1 MPAAETDDADEPE
14 GIVWSPSAE
23 DYYAANGVLAVEIP
37 RGTETA
43 DLSSLEE
50 IPESAE
56 LYILVPPSLKI
67 LTLPAGSVS
76 ASAEPPAGESFSL
89 DLLDASR
96 AEGLARLSLWGEV
109 KAALLPE
116 SLETVTAFGGDLS
129 VFAACPVLSNFD
141 ILHPA
146 DLSPLETFPRLMFL
160 SVSRSG
166 DDGAWD
172 FSPLLHKPLALL
184 RLFGEI
190 TAEEAESLAGAYIE
204 TIQISDASIR
214 DLSFLRALPD
224 LTTLLLSVC
233 SDQPGEILSGDP
245 LGEDLLPL
253 LNTPIPT
260 EQLLELVRR
269 GTTVYVFAE
278 TGR

>member
-1 MPAAETDDADEPE
+1 MH
-14 GIVWSPSAE
+14 
-23 DYYAANGVLAVEIP
+23 
-37 RGTETA
+37 
-43 DLSSLEE
+43 
-50 IPESAE
+50 
-56 LYILVPPSLKI
+56 
-67 LTLPAGSVS
+67 
-76 ASAEPPAGESFSL
+76 SAEPPAGESFSL

-96 AEGLARLSLWGEV
+96 AEGLARLSLRGEV

-184 RLFGEI
+184 SLFGEI

-245 LGEDLLPL
+245 LGNPLGEDLLPL

-260 EQLLELVRR
+260 EQLLELAGR
-269 GTTVYVFAE
+269 GTAVYVFAE